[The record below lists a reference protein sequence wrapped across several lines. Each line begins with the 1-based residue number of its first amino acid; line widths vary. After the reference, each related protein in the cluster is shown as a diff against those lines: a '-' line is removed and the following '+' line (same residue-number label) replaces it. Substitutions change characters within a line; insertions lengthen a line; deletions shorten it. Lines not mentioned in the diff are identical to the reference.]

1 VSSDLYPHAIAS
13 DAVNSNDNVICL
25 GITGHGDGLAFA
37 SIKSEWHPCFAFR
50 VASYRFWFVRR

>member
-13 DAVNSNDNVICL
+13 DGMHSNDNVICL

-37 SIKSEWHPCFAFR
+37 SIKSEWHCFAFLL
-50 VASYRFWFVRR
+50 ASYRF